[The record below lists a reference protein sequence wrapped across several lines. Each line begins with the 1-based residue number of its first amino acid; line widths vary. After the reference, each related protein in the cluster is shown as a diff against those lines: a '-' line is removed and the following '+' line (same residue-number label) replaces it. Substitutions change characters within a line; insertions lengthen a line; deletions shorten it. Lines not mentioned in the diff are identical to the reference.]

1 VTRGRRAAALLGAFV
16 FNGLVAGAA
25 LGCAYSLVLIFVASF
40 GENDPALRFV
50 IDALVYAVPF
60 GVAFGI
66 GIGALSGLT
75 CGALYAAL
83 ALAGTLP
90 SRGSPRSWL
99 LPLLT
104 ALLTMAVARWLLGLY
119 FEADDALFV
128 WCPAALGA
136 VAGAAA
142 GHQML
147 PPLGDTP
154 NPGQGSG
161 EGSR

>member
-1 VTRGRRAAALLGAFV
+1 M
-16 FNGLVAGAA
+16 AGAA

-50 IDALVYAVPF
+50 VDALVYTIPF
-60 GVAFGI
+60 GVAFGV
-66 GIGALSGLT
+66 GIGALSGLA
-75 CGALYAAL
+75 CGILYAGL
-83 ALAGTLP
+83 TLAGTLP
-90 SRGSPRSWL
+90 SRDSPRSWL

-104 ALLTMAVARWLLGLY
+104 ALLTMAVARSLLGLY
-119 FEADDALFV
+119 FESGDALFV
-128 WCPAALGA
+128 WCPAGLGA

-154 NPGQGSG
+154 DPRQGSG

>member
-1 VTRGRRAAALLGAFV
+1 MERGQRATALLGAFLV
-16 FNGLVAGAA
+16 HGLVAGAA
-25 LGCAYSLVLIFVASF
+25 LGCAYALILIFVASF
-40 GENDPALRFV
+40 GENDPALRFFV
-50 IDALVYAVPF
+50 DALVYAIPL

-66 GIGALSGLT
+66 GIGALSGLA
-75 CGALYAAL
+75 CGVLYAGL
-83 ALAGTLP
+83 TLAGTLP

-104 ALLTMAVARWLLGLY
+104 ALLTMAVARGLLGLY

-136 VAGAAA
+136 VAGATA

-147 PPLGDTP
+147 P
-154 NPGQGSG
+154 QGSG
-161 EGSR
+161 EASR